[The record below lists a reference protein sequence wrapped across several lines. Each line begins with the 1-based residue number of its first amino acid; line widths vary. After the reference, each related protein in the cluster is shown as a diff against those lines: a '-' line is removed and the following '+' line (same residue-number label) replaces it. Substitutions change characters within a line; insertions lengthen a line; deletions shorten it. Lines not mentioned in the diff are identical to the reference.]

1 MARQHEAAE
10 PKKVKE
16 EGGHTPLR
24 GSIDGPSG
32 SGIDQHTTKLE
43 SPMCDLKQVVSGK
56 VIMSEKREGWR
67 FI

>member
-1 MARQHEAAE
+1 MDL
-10 PKKVKE
+10 PDP
-16 EGGHTPLR
+16 GLINTP
-24 GSIDGPSG
+24 
-32 SGIDQHTTKLE
+32 KLE